1 MTIITNSF
9 GTSPDGSKATL
20 YTIETSSGFS
30 MSLTDWGAAIVSV
43 CQPDRRGHA
52 EEIALGFPDA
62 SGYAAAQGYL
72 GATCGRF
79 ANRIA
84 RGKFTLDGRRYELA
98 CNNGENHLHGGDTG
112 FNARIWNAE
121 PYAEGD
127 REGVIF
133 TYTSPDGE
141 ENYPGELKVRADYAL
156 DESGR
161 LFMEFTGNTDKPTV
175 VNLTNHAYWNL
186 AGASSG
192 TILDHEASFKA
203 SRYLPVDQALIPT
216 GELKSVEGTPFDFR
230 GGKIIGNDIGKV
242 PGGYDHC
249 MVVDGKAGVLKE
261 AVTVIHAKSGRR
273 LTLHTDRPGVQFY
286 TGNFLKGT
294 PFPKH
299 GGFCLEPEDFPDA
312 PNQPTFPSAVLL
324 PGETYRHRS
333 YIQFSAV

>member
-1 MTIITNSF
+1 
-9 GTSPDGSKATL
+9 
-20 YTIETSSGFS
+20 

-43 CQPDRRGHA
+43 RQPDRLGHA

-62 SGYAAAQGYL
+62 SGYQSAQGYL

-84 RGKFTLDGRRYELA
+84 RGKFTLDGRTYELV
-98 CNNGENHLHGGDTG
+98 CNNGENHLHGGDAG
-112 FNARIWNAE
+112 FNARIWKTE

-161 LFMEFTGNTDKPTV
+161 LFMEFTATTDKPTV

-230 GGKIIGNDIGKV
+230 GGKVIGKDIGKV
-242 PGGYDHC
+242 SGGYDHC
-249 MVVDGKAGVLKE
+249 MVIDGKAGVLRE
-261 AVTVIHAKSGRR
+261 AATVVHPKSGRR

-294 PFPKH
+294 PFPKQ
-299 GGFCLEPEDFPDA
+299 GGFCLEPQDFPDA
-312 PNQPTFPSAVLL
+312 PNQSGFPSAVLR

-333 YIQFSAV
+333 FIQFSAV